1 LKGGCALVPRVR
13 CAMAGLKL
21 HAGTTKD
28 LTMTA
33 TNAASAQSLTLSV
46 KLGPQGVAQF
56 EKFLSEQH
64 QLHVEGDCEF
74 PGYEFVVGHW
84 PPVDFWEVEVQVG
97 SARVVIEDA
106 TVQLEKHGAG

>member
-1 LKGGCALVPRVR
+1 
-13 CAMAGLKL
+13 M
-21 HAGTTKD
+21 TT
-28 LTMTA
+28 
-33 TNAASAQSLTLSV
+33 TNPASASLTLSV

-56 EKFLSEQH
+56 QKFLSEQYRH
-64 QLHVEGDCEF
+64 HINAECVF

-106 TVQLEKHGAG
+106 TVKLERITPDNSPAGDE

>member
-1 LKGGCALVPRVR
+1 
-13 CAMAGLKL
+13 M
-21 HAGTTKD
+21 TTSPSACESLI
-28 LTMTA
+28 LT
-33 TNAASAQSLTLSV
+33 V

-56 EKFLSEQH
+56 QQFLSEQH
-64 QLHVEGDCEF
+64 RHHAEAECIF

-106 TVQLEKHGAG
+106 AVRLENNARQASI